1 MIIDYK
7 YNFHKFHFR
16 NSTYS
21 IDKVY
26 TMYLILLDCKGNKI

>member
-21 IDKVY
+21 MDINSVHY
-26 TMYLILLDCKGNKI
+26 VLNIIRL